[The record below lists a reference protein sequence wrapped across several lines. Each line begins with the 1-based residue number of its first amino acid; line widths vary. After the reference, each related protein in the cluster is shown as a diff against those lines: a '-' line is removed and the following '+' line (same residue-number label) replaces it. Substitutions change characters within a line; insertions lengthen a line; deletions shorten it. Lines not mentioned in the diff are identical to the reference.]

1 MDKLDRNKTITI
13 KIDHSK
19 EPCIEEPP
27 VKKSPLKE
35 VNLPSEETIH
45 SESAAT
51 KEESFDWVLPNKE
64 AKFEVEEHPFYV
76 NNKNSKKKKNGLNKK
91 GIRNFFFAIIMAVVV
106 GAGLWY
112 VVLKTITAS
121 NNVAMET
128 IGSGTETSTGEGK
141 ENSTLATVDSINIT
155 FVQGGVFSE
164 REAATKLQEEL
175 KESNLPS
182 AIISQEGKSYVVLF
196 VSDTI
201 DHAKAISALYKEKGV
216 DSFWKELTIGS
227 GSATIEGFSDKDSEV
242 LAASVKIY
250 RDLSANVTSRYLGNS
265 ANGEGLTNVLNDL
278 QEMKAENNKLA
289 AAIEHLTQAIQVLGD
304 DGGNESVSMQA
315 QGYLLKYI
323 QSVGDL
329 MNS

>member
-19 EPCIEEPP
+19 EPYIEEPP
-27 VKKSPLKE
+27 VKKSLLKE

-64 AKFEVEEHPFYV
+64 TKFEVEEHPFYV
-76 NNKNSKKKKNGLNKK
+76 NNKTNKKKKNGLNKK

-121 NNVAMET
+121 NNVATET
-128 IGSGTETSTGEGK
+128 IGSGTETSTGDGK
-141 ENSTLATVDSINIT
+141 ENTTVATVDSINIT

-164 REAATKLQEEL
+164 REAAVKLQEEL
-175 KESNLPS
+175 KEIDLPS

-196 VSDTI
+196 ASDTI

-216 DSFWKELTIGS
+216 ESFWKELTIGS
-227 GSATIEGFSDKDSEV
+227 ANIEGFSDKDSEV

-250 RDLSANVTSRYLGNS
+250 RDLAANVTSRYLGNS
-265 ANGEGLTNVLNDL
+265 ANGEGLTNDLNEL

-315 QGYLLKYI
+315 QGHLLKYI